1 MRNKVSNILWGLAF
15 IIVGLGFAGN
25 AFGVWDFRLFFNG
38 WWTLFIIVPSIL
50 SIVQNGP
57 RPVNIIGVCVGVL
70 LLLAAQGYVNGE
82 LVGDMIVPVILII
95 IGLGFL
101 FKTTGAKNSFHR
113 EFHGEGGKMT
123 DLTAIFGGRDAR
135 YQNEIFEGATVNAIF
150 GGVELDLRG
159 AIIKNDIEISAT
171 AIFGG
176 IDIFIPSGVKVK
188 VSSIPIFGG
197 VSNKTLASE
206 DPNAPVIYVNAT
218 CMFGGVDIK

>member
-25 AFGVWDFRLFFNG
+25 AFGIWDFRLFFSG

-57 RPVNIIGVCVGVL
+57 RPANIIGVCVGVL
-70 LLLAAQGYVNGE
+70 LLLAAQGYVNGD
-82 LVGDMIVPVILII
+82 LVGDMIVPIILII

-101 FKTTGAKNSFHR
+101 FKTTGAKNGFHK
-113 EFHGEGGKMT
+113 EFHDTDGKMA

-135 YQNEIFEGATVNAIF
+135 YQNEIFEGAIVNAIF

-176 IDIFIPSGVKVK
+176 IDIFVPSGVRVK